1 MSGGSWISL
10 GLAFVGA
17 IFVLWPLRQRAR
29 TSHDLAAESLSSSRD
44 LQSQQE
50 MLLTSLRDL
59 EDDHATDKISDADY
73 AELRARLSGEAIE
86 VMRKLD
92 TAEEQRAADAA
103 SRTVPYP
110 GTRRPARPR

>member
-1 MSGGSWISL
+1 MKSGSWIT
-10 GLAFVGA
+10 LALALAGA
-17 IFVLWPLRQRAR
+17 IFVLWPLGRRAR
-29 TSHDLAAESLSSSRD
+29 ASRDLAAESLSFSRE

-50 MLLTSLRDL
+50 MLLQSLRDL
-59 EDDHATDKISDADY
+59 EDDHATDKISDDDY
-73 AELRARLSGEAIE
+73 AELRARLESEAVQ